1 MGSACRDRYFRLHST
16 FPPPINFGKQQ
27 DERGEV
33 LGSLYMKTV
42 PTAVVAVSGSYES
55 NLHKDD
61 EDEMQDDEDD
71 VWTGMDGADESE
83 NESMDETRAKPR
95 RNRKASRDKA

>member
-1 MGSACRDRYFRLHST
+1 MGSTCRDRYFRLHST
-16 FPPPINFGKQQ
+16 FPPPINSGKQQ
-27 DERGEV
+27 EERGEV

-55 NLHKDD
+55 DLHRDD

-71 VWTGMDGADESE
+71 LWAGMDGADESE
-83 NESMDETRAKPR
+83 NESMDETRAKQK